1 MKQYAHLLNGA
12 SLAGLASFTV
22 FLLFYYG
29 FGANPL
35 GPIKFLVVIVP
46 TVFYVL
52 SLKKYRDD
60 TLEGVMP
67 FNVSIT
73 PSVLFAFVYASMVSA
88 LLYFTM
94 TLLDHSILES
104 HILNSLK
111 QMGQT
116 KEMMI
121 DLIGKDRYEETIEEL
136 KNMSAGALAFSD
148 FFSKFCT
155 AAVFNLVIAAILR
168 KNPITNQT
176 LDE

>member
-1 MKQYAHLLNGA
+1 MKRYAHLLNGA

-22 FLLFYYG
+22 FLLFYYA

-35 GPIKFLVVIVP
+35 GPIKFLVVVAP
-46 TVFYVL
+46 TVFYVF

-67 FNVSIT
+67 FNLTMT

-88 LLYFTM
+88 LLYFAM
-94 TLLDHSILES
+94 TLLDPNILDS

-111 QMGQT
+111 QLGQT
-116 KEMMI
+116 KEMMVE
-121 DLIGKDRYEETIEEL
+121 LLGKARYEETLEEM
-136 KNMSAGALAFSD
+136 KNINAGALAFSD

-168 KNPITNQT
+168 KNPINNHT

>member
-22 FLLFYYG
+22 FLLFYYL

-35 GPIKFLVVIVP
+35 GPIKFLVIAVP
-46 TVFYVL
+46 TVFYVF
-52 SLKKYRDD
+52 SLKKYRDE
-60 TLEGVMP
+60 TLNGIMP
-67 FNVSIT
+67 FNLTMT

-94 TLLDHSILES
+94 TLLDPGILES

-121 DLIGKDRYEETIEEL
+121 DLIGKDRYEDTIEEM
-136 KNMSAGALAFSD
+136 KNMSAGTLAFSD

-168 KNPITNQT
+168 KNQINHT